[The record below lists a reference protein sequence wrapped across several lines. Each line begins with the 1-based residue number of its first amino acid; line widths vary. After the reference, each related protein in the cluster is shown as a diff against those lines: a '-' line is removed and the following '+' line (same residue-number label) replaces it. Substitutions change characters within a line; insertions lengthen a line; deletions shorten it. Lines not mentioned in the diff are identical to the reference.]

1 MKKLLLGITCV
12 VAGAFTASA
21 QCTPDP
27 QYTNSGIYPDSATNF
42 LPACAGE
49 PYMQLITNVVPVD
62 TTVTIQILPAP
73 APPNTL
79 TVNIDSINVVSVT
92 GLPPG
97 MTFACTPPSCS
108 FPGGQSGCATISGTC
123 TTPGTYNLV
132 IDLKAYVQTVGAQD
146 FTLDYY
152 KIVVSDCGTAS
163 LIENETSA
171 FKLYP
176 NPANTEVNIEGLDAN
191 LAVESISIHNSTG
204 QLVQNTVWNG
214 ASSMKINTSNFENGL
229 YFITVNHATGSEVL
243 KLIKE

>member
-1 MKKLLLGITCV
+1 MKKLLLVITCV

-49 PYMQLITNVVPVD
+49 PYMQLITNVVPPD
-62 TTVTIQILPAP
+62 TTTTLPIIGQI
-73 APPNTL
+73 

-108 FPGGQSGCATISGTC
+108 FPGGQTGCATISGTC

-132 IDLKAYVQTVGAQD
+132 IDLKAYIQTVGPQD

-176 NPANTEVNIEGLDAN
+176 NPANTEVNIEGLDSKV
-191 LAVESISIHNSTG
+191 AVESISIHNSTG